1 MVPSYQLFSVF
12 SFPLTPLIVL
22 HRNCLQFTRRV
33 LDLSMNANILFPV
46 ANNEFFCRS
55 ILNSSNTMSI
65 LSLELATVF
74 SSTEVIDIEYFLENI
89 ESLHVAWQWNLI
101 VTLLHKVHKKI
112 LVYRTGIHSLLN
124 VLFCLL
130 LRFFDV
136 RVLG

>member
-12 SFPLTPLIVL
+12 SFSLTPLIVL
-22 HRNCLQFTRRV
+22 HGNCLQFTRRV

-46 ANNEFFCRS
+46 ANNEFFRRS

-89 ESLHVAWQWNLI
+89 C
-101 VTLLHKVHKKI
+101 TKVKYI
-112 LVYRTGIHSLLN
+112 
-124 VLFCLL
+124 
-130 LRFFDV
+130 
-136 RVLG
+136 